1 MAEYLE
7 CLVVSNRIRDY
18 AGQQEVQRIVDRY
31 LRDIRQRRAELAS
44 IRNGILPSCTSHLP
58 GDHPLRPIAER
69 HWRAIRAAVLAEH
82 AQQAPMIAA
91 E

>member
-1 MAEYLE
+1 MSERLE
-7 CLVVSNRIRDY
+7 CLVVSNRICDF
-18 AGQQEVQRIVDRY
+18 AGTSEVQRVIDRY

-69 HWRAIRAAVLAEH
+69 HWRAIRAAVLAER
-82 AQQAPMIAA
+82 AQPLIAA